1 MKDSPDE
8 SDKSMFTP
16 LDRYIMELFRTIAP
30 NAGSDSSLPAIQ
42 QPFGTGHPGFST
54 IVTPHAETSRDPLN
68 WKNPNE
74 FDPERYKQAPT
85 SEQNDEA
92 QAKQVGLAQSPFRK
106 EDFQVKDGRDVS
118 ITNSAFG
125 AVYARVDDKP
135 YPVCDTAG
143 YAPFG
148 FGYRRCA
155 GEFLTVGFFKDLL
168 RKVWSEKIEFT
179 RLNIDHPELVP
190 VGPHTVVP
198 DDIGFKRTR

>member
-1 MKDSPDE
+1 M
-8 SDKSMFTP
+8 
-16 LDRYIMELFRTIAP
+16 
-30 NAGSDSSLPAIQ
+30 Q
-42 QPFGTGHPGFST
+42 QPFGTAHPGFSA
-54 IVTPHAETSRDPLN
+54 IVTPHSGTSRDPLN

-92 QAKQVGLAQSPFRK
+92 KVRQIGLTQSPFSK
-106 EDFQVKDGRDVS
+106 EEFQVKDGRHAA
-118 ITNSAFG
+118 ITNSAFD
-125 AVYARVDDKP
+125 AVYASVENKT

-148 FGYRRCA
+148 FGYRRC
-155 GEFLTVGFFKDLL
+155 EFLTVGLFKDLL
-168 RKVWSEKIEFT
+168 RNVWSKKIVFI

-198 DDIGFKRTR
+198 DNIGFKRTR